1 MRNVMRS
8 LRRILAIALL
18 AVMLFGL
25 GGFAAE
31 AAPSVDAEEAID
43 RAYTL
48 SEEAGLQ
55 EEIYQERLEEAESP
69 DNLPKPYERILDLDG
84 NPVPETSLVEKTVEK
99 ARELIEDVTGE

>member
-1 MRNVMRS
+1 MRSVMRS
-8 LRRILAIALL
+8 LQKALAIALL

-25 GGFAAE
+25 GEFAAQ
-31 AAPSVDAEEAID
+31 AATTSADEAID

-55 EEIYQERLEEAESP
+55 EEIYQQRLEEAESP
-69 DNLPKPYERILDLDG
+69 DNLPKPYERVLDLNG